1 MARLGNK
8 LSRAGS
14 SKHTTPTKSKPKS
27 FHLQYG
33 TPNALGAALHF
44 ESGTKLKNAA
54 TKVVQDWEPW
64 CRRHNSAGLDELY
77 AAVQFINTWYDSLP
91 EDGTAMDATYMFDE
105 HTGTAL
111 RLRMWRTP

>member
-14 SKHTTPTKSKPKS
+14 SKHTTPTKSKPKN

-33 TPNALGAALHF
+33 TPNTLGAPSHF

-64 CRRHNSAGLDELY
+64 CRRHNAAGLDALY
-77 AAVQFINTWYDSLP
+77 AAVQFINAEYEVLP
-91 EDGTAMDATYMFDE
+91 DDGEAVDRTFLFDE

-111 RLRMWRTP
+111 RIRMWKTP